1 MKLFA
6 SPASC
11 LRFMPLCSAAILL
24 VTICVSVFSLEAQ
37 SKPKLPKPQRMD
49 TDVTLRRDAT
59 SGELTYRRGQ
69 ALVQK
74 QANEVPDS
82 LVLRTNVRLV
92 EVNCN
97 VLSGDGADLKG
108 LEQGDFRVFQDDIEQ
123 EVEHFDA
130 SSEAASLALI
140 FDASPSVT
148 RDLEEMKHA
157 ARTLAASL
165 APADEVAVVAV
176 ERDSILV
183 LPFSKDR
190 ALLEE
195 AIGKIQIVRDID
207 KRSESNVYGAVYL
220 AAKQLFPGRTG
231 RKAIVLLTDGQD
243 SGLRLDWYSRRLP
256 FPPGEAPSR
265 LYFEDVARAL
275 SAGGIEAYA
284 ISTEPRP
291 KAMTAEWLQRN
302 QNRNLIREETRK
314 AGIPHYTAYLAELV
328 RVAGGRL
335 FFLRE
340 SDTLSVVYQRI
351 AENLRT
357 QYSLGFYG
365 GKADGNWHTL
375 RVEVRGRGDVGVK
388 HRVAY
393 FAGKEEE

>member
-1 MKLFA
+1 MLLILAIRA
-6 SPASC
+6 SVLP
-11 LRFMPLCSAAILL
+11 
-24 VTICVSVFSLEAQ
+24 VEAQ
-37 SKPKLPKPQRMD
+37 SRPKLPKPQRMD
-49 TDVTLRRDAT
+49 TDVSLKRDAS

-69 ALVQK
+69 ALPQK
-74 QANEVPDS
+74 QANESADS
-82 LVLRTNVRLV
+82 LVLRTSVRLV

-97 VLSGDGADLKG
+97 VISTDGADLKG
-108 LEQGDFRVFQDDIEQ
+108 LRREDFRIYQDDVEQ
-123 EVEHFDA
+123 QVEHFDA
-130 SSEAASLALI
+130 SSEAASLTLV

-157 ARTLAASL
+157 ARTLAANL
-165 APADEVAVVAV
+165 APADEVAVIAV
-176 ERDSILV
+176 ERDSILL

-195 AIGKIQIVRDID
+195 AIGKIQIVRDIE
-207 KRSESNVYGAVYL
+207 KRSESNVYRAVYL

-265 LYFEDVARAL
+265 LFFEDVARAL

-284 ISTEPRP
+284 VSTEPRP
-291 KAMTAEWLQRN
+291 KAMTPEWLQRN
-302 QNRNLIREETRK
+302 RSRILIREETRK

-340 SDTLSVVYQRI
+340 SDTLSAVYQRI

-357 QYSLGFYG
+357 QYTLGFYAG
-365 GKADGNWHTL
+365 RADGKWHTL
-375 RVEVRGRGDVGVK
+375 RVEVAGRREARVR

-393 FAGKEEE
+393 FAGPGE